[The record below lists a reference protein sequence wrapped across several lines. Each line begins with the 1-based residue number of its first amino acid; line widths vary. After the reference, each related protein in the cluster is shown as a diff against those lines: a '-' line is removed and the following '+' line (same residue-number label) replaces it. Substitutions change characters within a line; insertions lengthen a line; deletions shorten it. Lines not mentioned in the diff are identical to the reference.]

1 MTFRV
6 EFTDSAQRDA
16 QEVYRYIAGRSSRNA
31 ARWFTQLRRTV
42 ESLAEFP
49 ARCPLAPESAHFDDP
64 IRQRLFGPYR
74 ILFVIRQ
81 RSVYVLHIRHG
92 ARRPM
97 TAEEFLEA

>member
-16 QEVYRYIAGRSSRNA
+16 QDAYRYIAGRSPVNA
-31 ARWFTQLRRTV
+31 ARWFKQLCRTV

-49 ARCPLAPESAHFDDP
+49 ARCPLAPESPHFDEP

-74 ILFVIRQ
+74 ILFVIRK